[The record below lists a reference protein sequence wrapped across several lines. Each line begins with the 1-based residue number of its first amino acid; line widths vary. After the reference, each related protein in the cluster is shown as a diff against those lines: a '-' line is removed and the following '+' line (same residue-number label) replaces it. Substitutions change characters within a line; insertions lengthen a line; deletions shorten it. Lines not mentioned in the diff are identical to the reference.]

1 MFGALTYMHARL
13 LSVRNLVALFASTD
27 MCCPMWT
34 QDFLLRA
41 VAVGTR
47 VGLLVPGKAIG
58 NEKVRAQTL
67 SAVQPFAESAKL
79 ADGEKAPATTWES
92 AAKSEWIKDEARGIA
107 CSIRHS
113 KRVSHVAWHR
123 KGDYFATCMS
133 KAVTNAVLIHRMV
146 SSTCAR

>member
-1 MFGALTYMHARL
+1 ML
-13 LSVRNLVALFASTD
+13 
-27 MCCPMWT
+27 
-34 QDFLLRA
+34 A

-47 VGLLVPGKAIG
+47 VGLLIPGKAIG
-58 NEKVRAQTL
+58 NDKVRAQTL
-67 SAVQPFAESAKL
+67 AAVQPFAESAKL

-92 AAKSEWIKDEARGIA
+92 AAKSEWVKDEARGIA

-146 SSTCAR
+146 SSACAKRQATAPLLSADLACPWPLIRRDHGRR